1 MRIATRTAATVFAV
15 LLSASAFAADIAGK
29 WKANAPGPDG
39 QTMEIVFTLKAEGGT
54 VTGTS
59 STPMGESPISNGK
72 IEGEAISFDVDAGGM
87 KISHK
92 GKVTG
97 DTMTLNVTFEGG
109 MMPPIDLTAKRV
121 TEQK

>member
-1 MRIATRTAATVFAV
+1 MRIAMRTAATTLAV

-39 QTMEIVFTLKAEGGT
+39 QTMEIVFTLKAEGST

-59 STPMGESPISNGK
+59 STPMGELPISNGT
-72 IEGEAISFDVDAGGM
+72 IAGDAISFDVDAGGM

-97 DTMTLNVTFEGG
+97 DTMTLKVTFGAGE
-109 MMPPIDLTAKRV
+109 MPPIDMTAKRV

>member
-1 MRIATRTAATVFAV
+1 MRIAMRTAATTLAV

-39 QTMEIVFTLKAEGGT
+39 QTMEIVFTLKAEGST

-59 STPMGESPISNGK
+59 STPMGELPISNGT
-72 IEGEAISFDVDAGGM
+72 ITGDAISFDVDAGGM

-97 DTMTLNVTFEGG
+97 DTMTLKVTFGG
-109 MMPPIDLTAKRV
+109 GEMPPIDLTAKRV

>member
-29 WKANAPGPDG
+29 WKANAPGPGG
-39 QTMEIVFTLKAEGGT
+39 QTMEIVFTLKAEGST

-72 IEGEAISFDVDAGGM
+72 IEGDAISFDVDAGGM